1 MIRDFCLHYYMPN
14 NKYCTIYLVRHGQ
27 TDWNLAKR
35 IQGRNPVPLNK
46 YGRNQAKQIAF
57 ALKNEKISAVY
68 ASDIQRTIETAEKI
82 AVEHDLA
89 VIQTKLMRERAYG
102 PLVGHSDD
110 SIPEKL
116 RRRLEKYYSITDT
129 KKRWEYRPMFRHE
142 STRDVQVR
150 TIRFLRTAAVVNLGK
165 NIVVVTHGGVIK
177 IILAALGWVSKDE
190 FYKVKVENTGYAVID
205 SDGTDFIVKKLHGIK
220 K

>member
-1 MIRDFCLHYYMPN
+1 MQN

-46 YGRNQAKQIAF
+46 YGINQAKRIAL
-57 ALKNEKISAVY
+57 ALKNKKISAVY
-68 ASDIQRTIETAEKI
+68 ASDIQRTIETAEVI

-89 VIQTKLMRERAYG
+89 IIQTKLMRERAYG
-102 PLVGHSDD
+102 ALVGNSDD
-110 SIPEKL
+110 SMPEKL
-116 RRRLEKYYSITDT
+116 RRRLEKYYSISDT
-129 KKRWEYRPMFRHE
+129 VKRWKYRPMFRHE
-142 STRDVQVR
+142 SNRDVQVR
-150 TIRFLRTAAVVNLGK
+150 TIRFLRTVAMANIGK

-220 K
+220 KD